1 MNTDPRAVG
10 VLGGTFDPVHAGHVH
25 VAEGV
30 RRALALERVLL
41 IPAAVPPHKETANIT
56 PARDRLAM
64 VRAAVAGLDGLEV
77 DPIEIERGGTSYTVE
92 TLRAM
97 RARADRPLP
106 VFVIGLDSLPD
117 LPGWRDARALVE
129 EFDLVVVDRPGSD
142 VERIRDGLPAMIAD
156 RLIAWSPD
164 DDGRPPLGRG
174 GRIVHLPMATVD
186 VASREIRARVAAGE
200 SPGGLVPPSVAR
212 YIQEHGLYRDFAG
225 SASSPDDAEG
235 GSTLTPEIAVCV
247 AAARDKKAEDIVV
260 LDLRSSDFT
269 DYLLICHGTN
279 DRQIRAIADS
289 IEERLRKELGVK
301 PSHIEGH
308 RESSWVLMDYIDFV
322 VHVFDG
328 EKREF
333 YRLERLWGDAPR
345 IELPEEDETARRP
358 GAATS

>member
-1 MNTDPRAVG
+1 MKTDARAIG
-10 VLGGTFDPVHAGHVH
+10 VLGGTFDPVHVGHVH

-30 RRALALERVLL
+30 RRALSLGHVALV
-41 IPAAVPPHKETANIT
+41 PAAIPPHKTGAT
-56 PARDRLAM
+56 VSQALHRLAM
-64 VRAAVAGLDGLEV
+64 VRSAVAGRDGLEV

-92 TLRAM
+92 TLRAL
-97 RARADRPLP
+97 RSRADRCLP
-106 VFVIGLDSLPD
+106 VFVIGLDSLPE
-117 LPGWRDARALVE
+117 LPDWREAPALIA
-129 EFDLVVVDRPGSD
+129 EFDIVVVDRPGSD
-142 VERIRDGLPAMIAD
+142 VATIRERLPAMIAD
-156 RLIAWSPD
+156 RLIAWTPG

-174 GRIVHLPMATVD
+174 GRIVHLPMATLD
-186 VASREIRARVAAGE
+186 VASRDIRARVAAGE
-200 SPGGLVPPSVAR
+200 SCGGLVPPTVAR

-225 SASSPDDAEG
+225 SATSPGDAEG

-260 LDLRSSDFT
+260 LDLRTSDFT

-289 IEERLRKELGVK
+289 VEERLRKELGVK

-345 IELPEEDETARRP
+345 IDLPAEDESPRRP
-358 GAATS
+358 DAATS